1 MPLDGSSDGARG
13 LPMSTPKLSLPSITW
28 AVIAAFAVAVTIS
41 WALTVA
47 TAPNLNAL
55 LMNQF
60 QGASPVGWGVFL
72 SLAGV
77 MMVAMMLPSALPMLS
92 IYRSVSIVDA
102 GPAEGSLRSGLF
114 ASSYFVVWTIF
125 AVVALGVLT
134 GLGLMGT
141 LPYPAVF
148 IPGALLVAAGVY
160 QFTYWKQFCLRQ
172 CRTPFSFVLTRW
184 RSGRTGALRMGLTH
198 SVFCVGCC
206 WLLMVVVFVTG
217 AMSLLWMGV
226 FAGVVLAEKMWNQGV
241 WFSRATGGA
250 AVAVGAWILGSSAGV
265 LAAF

>member
-1 MPLDGSSDGARG
+1 MPLDGGSGGTRG
-13 LPMSTPKLSLPSITW
+13 LHVSTPKLSLPPIAW
-28 AVIAAFAVAVTIS
+28 GVIAAFAGAVAVS
-41 WALTVA
+41 WTLTVA

-55 LMNQF
+55 LMNQL
-60 QGASPVGWGVFL
+60 QGASPVDWGLFL

-77 MMVAMMLPSALPMLS
+77 MMIAMMLPSALPMIS
-92 IYRSVSIVDA
+92 VYRSVSLVDA
-102 GPAEGSLRSGLF
+102 GPAEGSLRSAVF

-125 AVVALGVLT
+125 AVVALGVLA

-141 LPYPAVF
+141 LPYPAILV
-148 IPGALLVAAGVY
+148 PGALLVAAGAY

-184 RSGRTGALRMGLTH
+184 RSGRSGALRMGLTH

-217 AMSLLWMGV
+217 TMSLLWMGV
-226 FAGVVLAEKMWNQGV
+226 FAGVVLLEKLWNQGV

-250 AVAVGAWILGSSAGV
+250 AVAVGAWILGSSAGI
-265 LAAF
+265 LTGF